1 MARKTSNTRTTT
13 GNSNFKPADAF
24 LRLEVV
30 DADGNKHRLPKDMA
44 MHLEKHI
51 HEMMIN
57 AQLAADE
64 KGAEPVEFKLVGSV
78 HVVDNAP
85 KGEVKFA

>member
-1 MARKTSNTRTTT
+1 MARKTSTSRATT
-13 GNSNFKPADAF
+13 NSNFKPADAF

-30 DADGNKHRLPKDMA
+30 DTEGNKHRLPKDMA

-57 AQLAADE
+57 AQMAADE
-64 KGAEPVEFKLVGSV
+64 KGSEPIEFKLVGTV

>member
-1 MARKTSNTRTTT
+1 MARKTSTPRTA

-30 DADGNKHRLPKDMA
+30 DAAGNQHRLPKDMA

-57 AQLAADE
+57 AQMAADE
-64 KGAEPVEFKLVGSV
+64 AGTDAVEFKLVGTV